1 MEYNAILKIEMKYL
15 HILVGNVLIS
25 LSTFVEILIVVR
37 GVEFRLLII
46 DIALLLLL
54 LNPNSLDICLNLYIC
69 EVSTN
74 SSL

>member
-54 LNPNSLDICLNLYIC
+54 LNPNSLDICLNLCIC

-74 SSL
+74 LSL